1 MTACIGIMG
10 KIFGHNFSEM
20 LIEYI
25 PWTPSANIKNE
36 TNLARSLEALAT
48 RKYKIICT
56 RCGEERE

>member
-1 MTACIGIMG
+1 MG